1 MTAPSQVLKIRRP
14 DDWHLHFRDGDMLKT
29 VVPYTSEI
37 YGRAIVMP
45 NLAPPVTTVD
55 AAIAYRQRILDAVP
69 AGHDFTPLMTCYLTD
84 TLDPNELERG
94 FNEGVFT
101 AAKLYP
107 ANATTNSTHGVTSID
122 AIMPVLER
130 MEKLGM
136 PLLVHG
142 EVTHADIDIFDREAR
157 FIETVMEPLR
167 QRLTSLKVVF
177 EHITTKD
184 AAEYVRDGNELLAAT
199 ITPQHLMF
207 NRNHMLVGGIRPH
220 LYCLPI
226 LKRNVHQ
233 QALRELVAS
242 GFTRAFL
249 GTDSAPHARH
259 RKESSCGCAG
269 CFNAPT
275 ALGSYATV
283 FEEMNAL
290 DHFEAF
296 CSLNGPQFYGLPV
309 NETFIEL
316 ERMEHL
322 VPESIALE
330 DDTLVPFLG
339 GETVRWSVNCINK
352 QYIPQ
357 GATMRIEVTIAK
369 TSPLPAGAIDA
380 LAGEL
385 SRRIQHHFPD
395 NEGNVTVR
403 YAGANN
409 LSVIGATKEDKERI
423 SEILQ
428 ETWESADDWFINE

>member
-1 MTAPSQVLKIRRP
+1 MTAQPQVLKIRRP
-14 DDWHLHFRDGDMLKT
+14 DDWHIHLRDGDMLKT

-45 NLAPPVTTVD
+45 NLVPPVTTVD
-55 AAIAYRQRILDAVP
+55 AAMAYRQRILDAVP

-84 TLDPNELERG
+84 TLDPNEVERG

-107 ANATTNSTHGVTSID
+107 ANATTNSSHGVTSID
-122 AIMPVLER
+122 AIMPV
-130 MEKLGM
+130 
-136 PLLVHG
+136 LVHG

-167 QRLTSLKVVF
+167 QRLPALKVVF

-184 AAEYVRDGNELLAAT
+184 AAEYVRDGNELIAAT

-207 NRNHMLVGGIRPH
+207 NRNHMLVGGVRPH

-242 GFTRAFL
+242 GFSRAFL

-259 RKESSCGCAG
+259 RKEASCGCAG

-275 ALGSYATV
+275 ALASYATV

-290 DHFEAF
+290 QHFEAF
-296 CSLNGPQFYGLPV
+296 CSLNGPRFYGLPV
-309 NETFIEL
+309 NETYIEL
-316 ERMEHL
+316 ERK
-322 VPESIALE
+322 ESRVDEAIPLT
-330 DDTLVPFLG
+330 DDTLIPFLA
-339 GETVRWSVNCINK
+339 GETVNW
-352 QYIPQ
+352 
-357 GATMRIEVTIAK
+357 
-369 TSPLPAGAIDA
+369 
-380 LAGEL
+380 
-385 SRRIQHHFPD
+385 
-395 NEGNVTVR
+395 TVKR
-403 YAGANN
+403 
-409 LSVIGATKEDKERI
+409 
-423 SEILQ
+423 
-428 ETWESADDWFINE
+428 

>member
-1 MTAPSQVLKIRRP
+1 MTPTPQLLTIRRP
-14 DDWHLHFRDGDMLKT
+14 DDWHVHLRDGEMLNT
-29 VVPYTSEI
+29 VVPYTSEV

-69 AGHDFTPLMTCYLTD
+69 AGHNFTPLMTCYLTD
-84 TLDPNELERG
+84 SLDPAELERG

-107 ANATTNSTHGVTSID
+107 ANATTNSSHGVTSTD

-157 FIETVMEPLR
+157 FIESVMEPLR
-167 QRLTSLKVVF
+167 QRLPGLKVVF

-207 NRNHMLVGGIRPH
+207 NRNHMLVGGVRPH
-220 LYCLPI
+220 LYCLPV
-226 LKRNVHQ
+226 LKRNIHQ

-242 GFTRAFL
+242 GFSRAFL

-259 RKESSCGCAG
+259 RKEASCGCAG

-275 ALGSYATV
+275 ALASYATV

-290 DHFEAF
+290 QHFEAF
-296 CSLNGPQFYGLPV
+296 CSLNGPRFYGLPV
-309 NETFIEL
+309 NEDVIEL
-316 ERMEHL
+316 VRETHQ
-322 VPESIALE
+322 VPETITLPE
-330 DDTLVPFLG
+330 DSLVPFL
-339 GETVRWSVNCINK
+339 
-352 QYIPQ
+352 
-357 GATMRIEVTIAK
+357 
-369 TSPLPAGAIDA
+369 
-380 LAGEL
+380 AGE
-385 SRRIQHHFPD
+385 
-395 NEGNVTVR
+395 
-403 YAGANN
+403 
-409 LSVIGATKEDKERI
+409 SVHWRVK
-423 SEILQ
+423 
-428 ETWESADDWFINE
+428 